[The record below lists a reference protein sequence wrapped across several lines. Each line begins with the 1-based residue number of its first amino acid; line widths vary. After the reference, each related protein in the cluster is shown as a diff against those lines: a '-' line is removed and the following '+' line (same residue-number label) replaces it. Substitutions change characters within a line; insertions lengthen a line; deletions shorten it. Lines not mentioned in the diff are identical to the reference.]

1 LPADAWEAFQL
12 DLAAWTLGRWVESKL
27 SERDS
32 KGKPKHKLTTLL
44 HDGDG
49 PLPGVALAIDMAQV
63 RTVHIRE
70 DGTWDD

>member
-1 LPADAWEAFQL
+1 ME
-12 DLAAWTLGRWVESKL
+12 GKL
-27 SERDS
+27 SERDK
-32 KGKPKHKLTTLL
+32 KGKPQHRLVDLL
-44 HDGDG
+44 NDSNT

>member
-1 LPADAWEAFQL
+1 M
-12 DLAAWTLGRWVESKL
+12 ESKL